1 MPYITCYA
9 DFCPTIKVAVVLL
22 QGQLCMSI
30 LEELKIGNV
39 MLEYPSRV
47 FYSIMWWGS
56 FRFSVSQMK
65 VLCVFYLSI
74 KRGATQLYFWH
85 PVLQVKMF
93 NK

>member
-65 VLCVFYLSI
+65 VLCLLSKHKKRSNTVVFLASSFA
-74 KRGATQLYFWH
+74 GQN
-85 PVLQVKMF
+85 V
-93 NK
+93 